1 MRGRGTCD
9 MLRQHMLPEDQAMA
23 ITLRNKPL
31 EERIKRIGRQRGLGP
46 SAVIAKAVEALEQA
60 PPDEVSREEQARR
73 LRALDEIQQ
82 RIAERITDEERAAM
96 AEFEADM
103 YDEHGLPK

>member
-1 MRGRGTCD
+1 
-9 MLRQHMLPEDQAMA
+9 MA

-31 EERIKRIGRQRGLGP
+31 EERIKRIGRRTGLGP

-60 PPDEVSREEQARR
+60 PVPEVPPEEVKRR
-73 LRALDEIQQ
+73 LKALDEIQR

-96 AEFEADM
+96 AAFEEDM
-103 YDEHGLPK
+103 YDEHGLPR

>member
-1 MRGRGTCD
+1 
-9 MLRQHMLPEDQAMA
+9 MA

-31 EERIKRIGRQRGLGP
+31 EERIKRIGRRTGLGP

-60 PPDEVSREEQARR
+60 PAPEVPPEEVKRR
-73 LRALDEIQQ
+73 LKALDEIQR

-96 AEFEADM
+96 AAFEEDM
-103 YDEHGLPK
+103 YDEHGLPR